1 LAKVGGTIVVLM
13 GVAERATIAERL
25 IAGGLSSTT
34 PVAAVRWG
42 TRLEQHTV
50 RTTLGELGEATLESP
65 STIVIGAVAAFD
77 FSSSSPRSQAEVV

>member
-1 LAKVGGTIVVLM
+1 
-13 GVAERATIAERL
+13 
-25 IAGGLSSTT
+25 
-34 PVAAVRWG
+34 
-42 TRLEQHTV
+42 V